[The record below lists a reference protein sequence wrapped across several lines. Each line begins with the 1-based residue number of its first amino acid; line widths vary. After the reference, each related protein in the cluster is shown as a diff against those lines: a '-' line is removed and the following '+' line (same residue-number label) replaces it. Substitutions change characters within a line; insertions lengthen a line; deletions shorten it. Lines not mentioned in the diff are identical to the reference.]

1 MSFQLPPN
9 PILTTYQY
17 WNWINVDEATRR
29 QRALDNTYMTIPTVQ
44 NYPTFFSKLFLVTDA
59 ALTKMANTAY
69 VIANLV
75 AYLASLPP
83 LLTSTTWLA
92 LQNFTTIETNTVN
105 PIGSTITIGSGVDHD
120 IRIANQNSRSVI
132 LHLGDGDSAT
142 SAAGIHIN
150 NGAGSLGNVE
160 ILHGTGST
168 GTITLG
174 TRRTVPSVS
183 TTTTTLNCPLTISY
197 SPVFTSTQIGYII
210 PTTTFI
216 SNSLP
221 AGGGSF
227 SVRSVVLPSDGVWG
241 LYSAFLGTGTVAP
254 FPYPGTFYGIH
265 YSTGINGGGTQ
276 FSTQKTGQQIPPTNV
291 IFSTNIFTIA
301 RLSGT
306 IYLNGRSQTAY
317 TLGSSELIVVRLA

>member
-1 MSFQLPPN
+1 MSSQTPPDPITTGFN
-9 PILTTYQY
+9 P
-17 WNWINVDEATRR
+17 EAWEEPTGLLSKL
-29 QRALDNTYMTIPTVQ
+29 RALVHYYVTYPIAQ
-44 NYPTFFSKLFLVTDA
+44 NYPITFSNLVFVTDA
-59 ALTKMANTAY
+59 TLTKMANTSY

-75 AYLASLPP
+75 PYLASLPP
-83 LLTSTTWLA
+83 LSITWLA
-92 LQNFTTIETNTVN
+92 LQNFTTIETDTVN

-142 SAAGIHIN
+142 SGIHIG
-150 NGAGSLGNVE
+150 NGANSLGNVN
-160 ILHGTGST
+160 ILNGAGST
-168 GTITLG
+168 GTIFLG
-174 TRRTVPSVS
+174 TRRIVPSVS

-197 SPVFTSTQIGYII
+197 SPVFTSSQIGYII

-216 SNSLP
+216 SNNLP
-221 AGGGSF
+221 SGGGSF

-241 LYSAFLGTGTVAP
+241 LYSTLLGTGTVAP

-265 YSTGINGGGTQ
+265 YSTGTNGSGTQ
-276 FSTQKTGQQIPPTNV
+276 FSTQKTGQQIPPSNV
-291 IFSTNIFTIA
+291 IFSTNIFTVA